1 MIANEKIEADQAKRQ
16 LDDIRKLAMQLA
28 IRAGSAAPEA
38 WMEGSRSPNPLAHT
52 SIAQQ
57 AYSARR
63 ARERFFDA
71 DLFGEP
77 VWDILLD
84 LYVQMNS
91 GRTVSITSACIASSV
106 PPTTALRW
114 IAMLVQRGLV
124 KRTSDPRDARRTFIE
139 LTKPALLKFNEY
151 FEAVGNGMLK
161 P

>member
-1 MIANEKIEADQAKRQ
+1 MTAHGKIEANRTEQH
-16 LDDIRKLAMQLA
+16 LDEIRRLAIQLA
-28 IRAGSAAPEA
+28 IKAGSAAPEA
-38 WMEGSRSPNPLAHT
+38 HLEEHRSAGPDGYS

-57 AYSARR
+57 AYFARR

-84 LYVQMNS
+84 LFVQMNS

-114 IAMLVQRGLV
+114 ITMLVQRGLV
-124 KRTSDPRDARRTFIE
+124 KRTNDPSDARRTFIE
-139 LTKPALLKFNEY
+139 LTEPALLKFNNY
-151 FEAVGNGMLK
+151 FETVGNSMLK
-161 P
+161 L